1 MPNLSFLSAFSQK
14 KIDFLGENWQFSKNI
29 SPILSPINS
38 YNFVKPP
45 LTSHISSHNIKV
57 LEEFRSVGK
66 PAPRTCNCQH
76 PDGCPLDGN
85 CLASAIVYQAD
96 IKVEESDEHKYI
108 GLCEPAFKGRYGDH
122 STSFNNPKYKTKS
135 KLSTFVW
142 EMKDQGKN
150 CDISWSILRKSSPY
164 RTGSSKCNLCLWE
177 KFLIM
182 KNDGNDKMVNKRDE
196 FVSKCRHVNKFLLRN
211 FKRRRWHFRNFRI
224 IIIMMCY
231 LTNHPFFILDIV
243 IWWF

>member
-1 MPNLSFLSAFSQK
+1 MPNMA
-14 KIDFLGENWQFSKNI
+14 
-29 SPILSPINS
+29 
-38 YNFVKPP
+38 
-45 LTSHISSHNIKV
+45 SHISSHNIKV

-211 FKRRRWHFRNFRI
+211 FKRRR
-224 IIIMMCY
+224 
-231 LTNHPFFILDIV
+231 
-243 IWWF
+243 